1 MRRISPIDLARRHR
15 AMRTRHHVVGAVA
28 TKTINS
34 ISSSHPAAAFPSPHT
49 SRLHRRTVSA
59 IEAERFRIA
68 RDLHDEAGHR
78 ITSVM
83 LLIDAASQHDLTHP
97 ETAAGLQSARRI
109 LAECLDGLQDVAFG
123 LRPRVLTELGLARA
137 VAEMAASGSRSSGT
151 AIRLVTDID
160 RPALDREGELAA
172 FRFVQEAVT
181 NALRHAQCSRINIT
195 LTDAG
200 NHYELCVDDNGRGFD
215 LNAVPLLPGHHHG
228 LRGMRDRLHMVGG
241 VLTIRSIPGDGTS
254 LTGCFPKSEVQ

>member
-1 MRRISPIDLARRHR
+1 MRRLSPINLARRHR
-15 AMRTRHHVVGAVA
+15 AMQTRRTMQGAVA
-28 TKTINS
+28 RNA
-34 ISSSHPAAAFPSPHT
+34 ISSVPNSRSAAAYPSPHT

-83 LLIDAASQHDLTHP
+83 LLIDAASQHDVTHP

-123 LRPRVLTELGLARA
+123 LRPRMLAELGLTRA
-137 VAEMAASGSRSSGT
+137 IAELAASGSRSSGVT
-151 AIRLVTDID
+151 IRLVTDID
-160 RPALDREGELAA
+160 RPALDREAELAA
-172 FRFVQEAVT
+172 FRFVQEAMT
-181 NALRHAQCSRINIT
+181 NALRHAQCARISIT
-195 LTDAG
+195 LTDVG
-200 NHYELCVDDNGRGFD
+200 NHYELCIDDNGRGFD

-254 LTGCFPKSEVQ
+254 LTGCFPKSEVL